1 MPEDERLPYVVEQ
14 VKVLIAQTLHL
25 EPTSIDD
32 RARLSE
38 LGIDSLAG
46 VELQTA
52 LRVEFGVEVSIL
64 VLARDESIR
73 KMSQFLLNRV
83 KIGPTAQLP

>member
-83 KIGPTAQLP
+83 KIGQTAQLP